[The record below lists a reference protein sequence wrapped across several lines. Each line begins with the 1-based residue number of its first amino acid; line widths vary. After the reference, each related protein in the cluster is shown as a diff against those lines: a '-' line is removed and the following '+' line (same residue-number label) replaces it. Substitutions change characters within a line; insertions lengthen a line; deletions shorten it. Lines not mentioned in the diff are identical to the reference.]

1 MNFSGPLE
9 DRIAIRELLE
19 TFADATAREDVE
31 LLATCWVDDSV
42 WVTPQG
48 REEGKES
55 IVASWE
61 KYTEAYRR
69 GTGVIYRATFYQP
82 AAIRIDGDTATGT
95 TYFSVV
101 TFTDQGV
108 APNVFAGA
116 YAEEYAKVDGRWR
129 FRSRQYQPIDKLR
142 VKKEH
147 ETTSGPWM

>member
-1 MNFSGPLE
+1 MNFTGPLE

-19 TFADATAREDVE
+19 TFADALAREDVD
-31 LLATCWVDDSV
+31 LLATCWMDESV

-48 REEGKES
+48 KEEGKEA
-55 IVASWE
+55 IVASWAR
-61 KYTEAYRR
+61 YTEAYRR
-69 GTGVIYRATFYQP
+69 GTGVVYRATFYQP
-82 AAIRIDGDTATGT
+82 ATINIDGEQATGT

-116 YAEEYAKVDGRWR
+116 YAEEYQKVAGKWH
-129 FRSRQYQPIDKLR
+129 FKSRQYQAIDKLR

-147 ETTSGPWM
+147 ERLGCIEP